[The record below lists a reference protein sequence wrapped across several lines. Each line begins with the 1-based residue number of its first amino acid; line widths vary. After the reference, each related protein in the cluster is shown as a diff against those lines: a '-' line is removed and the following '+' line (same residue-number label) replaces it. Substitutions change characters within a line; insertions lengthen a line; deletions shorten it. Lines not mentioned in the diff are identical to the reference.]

1 MEQFKHNFFGVDASK
16 HYSSY
21 FKRML
26 GRRIVVCRKSSDSI
40 TIDVD
45 TSFDLEQFEH
55 DFFHMSSSKHYSSNR
70 FERLFGRR
78 IL

>member
-1 MEQFKHNFFGVDASK
+1 
-16 HYSSY
+16 
-21 FKRML
+21 ML